1 MRSQT
6 RIISLKEKKSFVL
19 FFFFFSSRFKSFIY
33 CTLIEKESLISGP
46 LFFFS
51 FLFGAAGPP
60 TQIVSSSSH
69 VGRSS
74 RRRRSQIFERHKK
87 GPRKINIYL
96 FLFFLSNQMIL
107 FSPCIKSFSSASTP
121 FFLVWLASTDC
132 NIYIPPFFLIK
143 TQTAAGRN
151 YLTFFLISIPLF
163 NVYNKSIQSRTL
175 PPCLVNRHK

>member
-96 FLFFLSNQMIL
+96 FSFLSFQSNDTLFSLYKEFLFGFYPLFFG
-107 FSPCIKSFSSASTP
+107 
-121 FFLVWLASTDC
+121 
-132 NIYIPPFFLIK
+132 LI
-143 TQTAAGRN
+143 G
-151 YLTFFLISIPLF
+151 F
-163 NVYNKSIQSRTL
+163 
-175 PPCLVNRHK
+175 H

>member
-1 MRSQT
+1 MRSET

-19 FFFFFSSRFKSFIY
+19 FFFFFFFSSRFKSFIY
-33 CTLIEKESLISGP
+33 CTLIDSLISGP
-46 LFFFS
+46 LFFFFS

-96 FLFFLSNQMIL
+96 FSFLSFQSNDTLFSLYKEFLFGFYPLFFWSD
-107 FSPCIKSFSSASTP
+107 
-121 FFLVWLASTDC
+121 WLPLIVT
-132 NIYIPPFFLIK
+132 YIFPPFF
-143 TQTAAGRN
+143 
-151 YLTFFLISIPLF
+151 
-163 NVYNKSIQSRTL
+163 
-175 PPCLVNRHK
+175 